1 MIEHRKT
8 VLLSVGQE
16 ENKQKLLPHLKK
28 IKHNGHILY
37 TTNRT
42 HIFLEKYGVPSTRV
56 YKISEAGKPNL
67 GDLLKKD
74 MFDLIIN
81 IPTGTKTTTGESTD
95 GQLIRQAAIDTGTTL
110 VTDMKLAQQAN
121 VV

>member
-1 MIEHRKT
+1 
-8 VLLSVGQE
+8 
-16 ENKQKLLPHLKK
+16 
-28 IKHNGHILY
+28 
-37 TTNRT
+37 
-42 HIFLEKYGVPSTRV
+42 
-56 YKISEAGKPNL
+56 
-67 GDLLKKD
+67 KD

-110 VTDMKLAQQAN
+110 VTDMNIAQSLLDKLAQRTD